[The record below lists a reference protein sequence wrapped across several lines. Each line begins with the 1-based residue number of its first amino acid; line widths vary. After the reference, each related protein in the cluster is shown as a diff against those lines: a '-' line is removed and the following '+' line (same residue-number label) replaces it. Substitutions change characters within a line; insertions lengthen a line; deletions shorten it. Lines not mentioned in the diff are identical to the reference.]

1 MSFDLS
7 LIADALPKMLMG
19 IGLTF
24 QLLVL
29 SAILGLM
36 LAIVLMLMR
45 ISGKW
50 YLSWPAQVYIYV
62 FRGTPILVQI
72 FIVYYGFP
80 QLDFIRE
87 SILWPIFRDPFGCA
101 IVALTLNTGAYVSE
115 ILRGGVLGVD
125 RGILEAGEALG
136 LSKTQRFVYL
146 TTPIATRLAL
156 PAYGNDIISLLKST
170 ALASTITLA
179 DMTGIARTIVAQTFA
194 PYEIFVSLAIVYM
207 ILTFFIQKF
216 LARIER
222 YLGRYT
228 QREGWHDIYATADPD
243 AACRQAFWQLQSAER
258 HQPER
263 HQRRTY
269 RRMRPVGIGQIDD
282 HEYSGLP

>member
-1 MSFDLS
+1 MSFDLA
-7 LIADALPKMLMG
+7 LIAESLPTMLMG

-24 QLLVL
+24 QLLIL
-29 SAILGLM
+29 SGFLGLL
-36 LAIVLMLMR
+36 LAIALMLMR

-50 YLSWPAQVYIYV
+50 YLDWPAQAYIYV

-87 SILWPIFRDPFGCA
+87 SFLWPIFRDPFGCA

-125 RGILEAGEALG
+125 RGVLEAGEALG
-136 LSKTQRFVYL
+136 LSKSQRFVYL
-146 TTPIATRLAL
+146 TAPIATRLAL

-170 ALASTITLA
+170 ALASTITLM
-179 DMTGIARTIVAQTFA
+179 DMTGIARTIVAQTYA
-194 PYEIFVSLAIVYM
+194 PYEIFISLAIVYM
-207 ILTFFIQKF
+207 ILTFFIQKL

-222 YLGRYT
+222 YVGRYAV
-228 QREGWHDIYATADPD
+228 REG
-243 AACRQAFWQLQSAER
+243 
-258 HQPER
+258 
-263 HQRRTY
+263 
-269 RRMRPVGIGQIDD
+269 
-282 HEYSGLP
+282 

>member
-1 MSFDLS
+1 MSFDLTI
-7 LIADALPKMLMG
+7 IADALPKMLMG

-24 QLLVL
+24 QLLVI
-29 SAILGLM
+29 SGVLGLI
-36 LAIVLMLMR
+36 LAIGLMLMR

-50 YLSWPAQVYIYV
+50 YLSWPAQVYIYI

-80 QLDFIRE
+80 QLDFIRD
-87 SILWPIFRDPFGCA
+87 SVLWPIFRDPFGCA
-101 IVALTLNTGAYVSE
+101 IFALTLNTGAYVSE

-125 RGILEAGEALG
+125 RGILEAGSALG
-136 LSKTQRFVYL
+136 LSVRQKFIYL

-179 DMTGIARTIVAQTFA
+179 DMTGIARTLVAQTFA

-207 ILTFFIQKF
+207 ILTWILQKS
-216 LARIER
+216 LGRVER
-222 YLGRYT
+222 YLGRYM
-228 QREGWHDIYATADPD
+228 EK
-243 AACRQAFWQLQSAER
+243 
-258 HQPER
+258 
-263 HQRRTY
+263 
-269 RRMRPVGIGQIDD
+269 
-282 HEYSGLP
+282 

>member
-1 MSFDLS
+1 MIFDFS
-7 LIADALPKMLMG
+7 LVLETLPKMLMG

-29 SAILGLM
+29 SAVLGLA

-50 YLSWPAQVYIYV
+50 YLSWPAQVYIYI

-80 QLDFIRE
+80 QLDFIRD
-87 SILWPIFRDPFGCA
+87 SFLWPIFRDPFGCA

-125 RGILEAGEALG
+125 RGILEAGSALG
-136 LSKTQRFVYL
+136 LSTRQKFIYL
-146 TTPIATRLAL
+146 TTPIAARLAL

-179 DMTGIARTIVAQTFA
+179 DMTGIARTLVAQTFA
-194 PYEIFVSLAIVYM
+194 PYEIFISLAIVYM
-207 ILTFFIQKF
+207 ILTWILQKS
-216 LARIER
+216 LGLVER
-222 YLGRYT
+222 RLGRYT
-228 QREGWHDIYATADPD
+228 QK
-243 AACRQAFWQLQSAER
+243 
-258 HQPER
+258 
-263 HQRRTY
+263 
-269 RRMRPVGIGQIDD
+269 
-282 HEYSGLP
+282 